1 MAVIAVLIGLWVG
14 VSIDSWIP
22 FAISVVI
29 AFAIKF
35 TETAWLHSH
44 MHGLYEGEEDE
55 HGVKT
60 IE

>member
-1 MAVIAVLIGLWVG
+1 MAVVAVIIGLWIG
-14 VSIDSWIP
+14 VAIDSWIP

-29 AFAIKF
+29 AFGIKF
-35 TETAWLHSH
+35 TETAWLHDH
-44 MHGLYEGEEDE
+44 MHKIYEGEEDE